1 MHDNLKPAGGIDT
14 PLTQIR
20 GRYPDADPEMVA
32 EVVRAVL
39 GTMQHDVVEQHVS
52 LLAAVRALGDTISTA
67 KAEIAAL
74 RVDDITGSQIPSA
87 TDELDAIVAHTAAA
101 TDVILETCETLDKVA
116 SALDGPLALQLQN
129 ATTNI
134 YEACGFQDIT
144 GQRITKVVA
153 TLQAIEARVTQMVN
167 AFGGSPLAVASAAGE
182 TTRVAAAPSDAAAL
196 LNGPQLPS
204 HAMDQSDIDRLLGSF
219 D

>member
-1 MHDNLKPAGGIDT
+1 MHDILKSAGG
-14 PLTQIR
+14 LAASLAQIR
-20 GRYPDADPEMVA
+20 KRYPDADPEMVA
-32 EVVRAVL
+32 EVVHAVL
-39 GTMQHDVVEQHVS
+39 DTMQHDVLEKHVS
-52 LLAAVRALGDTISTA
+52 LLAAVQALGDTISAA

-116 SALDGPLALQLQN
+116 SALDGPLAEQLQN
-129 ATTNI
+129 ATTHI

-153 TLQAIEARVTQMVN
+153 TLQAIEARVMQMVN
-167 AFGGSPLAVASAAGE
+167 AFGGPRPAVLMAPVAVPL
-182 TTRVAAAPSDAAAL
+182 DAAAL

-204 HAMDQSDIDRLLGSF
+204 QAMDQSDIDRLLGSF